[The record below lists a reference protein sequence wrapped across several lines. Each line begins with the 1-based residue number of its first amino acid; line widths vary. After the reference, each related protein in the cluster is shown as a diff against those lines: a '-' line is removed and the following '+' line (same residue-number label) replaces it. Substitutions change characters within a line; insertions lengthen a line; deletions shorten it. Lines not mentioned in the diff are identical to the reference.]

1 MRTPIVAIL
10 ATVLMLSIAA
20 CQGEAGP
27 AGQSGPAGPPGPAGE
42 SIAIDDAMI
51 AAFMEQMAEQ
61 SADGLAAVR
70 SEDSERLD
78 NMVHGIIS
86 RTENPAFKARL
97 EGLDREIHRV
107 FEAAKAVNPDLADTL
122 ELMGGIVVLSII
134 MDEVAN
140 LRLAAEPID
149 QAASL
154 SPAISVSGAGSEII
168 VAGAGFDPGER
179 VIFNIAHT
187 AFAQVIRGAG
197 SLLEAQFSANQTGAF
212 RVTGS
217 LPLEPGIYSLVA
229 TGADSRKT
237 AVAPVVTQ

>member
-70 SEDSERLD
+70 SEDTERLD

-86 RTENPAFKARL
+86 RAENPAFKARL
-97 EGLDREIHRV
+97 EG
-107 FEAAKAVNPDLADTL
+107 
-122 ELMGGIVVLSII
+122 
-134 MDEVAN
+134 
-140 LRLAAEPID
+140 
-149 QAASL
+149 
-154 SPAISVSGAGSEII
+154 
-168 VAGAGFDPGER
+168 
-179 VIFNIAHT
+179 
-187 AFAQVIRGAG
+187 
-197 SLLEAQFSANQTGAF
+197 
-212 RVTGS
+212 
-217 LPLEPGIYSLVA
+217 
-229 TGADSRKT
+229 
-237 AVAPVVTQ
+237 